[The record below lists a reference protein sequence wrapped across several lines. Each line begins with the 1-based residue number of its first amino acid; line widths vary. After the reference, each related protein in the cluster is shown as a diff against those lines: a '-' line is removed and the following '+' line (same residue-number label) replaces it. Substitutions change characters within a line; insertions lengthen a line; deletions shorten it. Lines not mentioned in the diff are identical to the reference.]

1 MSKELKEECENDIT
15 SNRGYRETE
24 IIKMNQMEIQ
34 KLNSRITETNNSLK
48 GVKDRFELAEKID
61 S

>member
-1 MSKELKEECENDIT
+1 MI